1 MNIIMERNAF
11 FDNAK
16 LLLIFFVVF
25 GHMIQPYIDGSVGLH
40 TLYTWIYTFHMPAF
54 IFLAGFFAKGFG
66 SKGYI
71 LNLSKKLLLP
81 YVIFQLIYSSYY
93 YLIGKSEWLTDIF
106 YPHWSLWFLI
116 SLFSWHIL
124 LYWFKKLPI
133 YASLLLAITLGIVV
147 GYLAGVGQFFSLSR
161 TFVFF
166 PFFLLGYWLKEEHV
180 MALKRKSFRYASIGV
195 MTLIAIAIY
204 VAPEVNTGWLLA
216 SKSYFDLGM
225 EEFGGIARLMVYVT
239 STLMAASVLAWVPSK
254 RLMITKYGERTLY
267 VYLLHGFFI
276 QYFREYN
283 VFHVSGIFDILLLT
297 GISILI
303 VIVLSSKPVLTIS
316 QPLIEGKFSYMK
328 NNLKTSH

>member
-1 MNIIMERNAF
+1 MERNAF

-16 LLLIFFVVF
+16 LLLIFLVVF

-54 IFLAGFFAKGFG
+54 IFLSGFFAKGFG
-66 SKGYI
+66 NKGYI
-71 LNLSKKLLLP
+71 IKLSKKLLLP
-81 YVIFQLIYSSYY
+81 YILFQLVYSSYY
-93 YLIGKSEWLTDIF
+93 FVLGKSDWLSDIY

-124 LYWFKKLPI
+124 LYWFKKLPF
-133 YASLLLAITLGIVV
+133 YASLLIAVALGIVV

-180 MALKRKSFRYASIGV
+180 MALKRKGFRYVSIGIMV
-195 MTLIAIAIY
+195 FFAIAIY
-204 VAPEVNTGWLLA
+204 YAPEINTGWLLA

-225 EEFGGIARLMVYVT
+225 EELGGVARLMVYVT
-239 STLMAASVLAWVPSK
+239 SSLMAASILAWIPSK
-254 RLMITKYGERTLY
+254 RFLFTKYGERTLY

-276 QYFREYN
+276 QYFREYD
-283 VFHVSGIFDILLLT
+283 VFQVNGLMDLLLLT
-297 GISILI
+297 GVTMLI
-303 VIVLSSKPVLTIS
+303 VFVLSSKPVLTVS
-316 QPLIEGKFSYMK
+316 QPLIEGKISYMK
-328 NNLKTSH
+328 HTIKTSQ